1 MLDAITLQNASESTN
16 IATLVYTILLAFI
29 LSSMLA
35 IVYQKTFRG
44 AFFSR
49 NYVQSVVLISIIAA
63 VIIQAIG
70 DSIARGLGIMAAMGI
85 VRFRNNL
92 KDPRDLLFL
101 FASLAAGIA
110 CGTYSFSIAIIGTIG
125 FSLAVIVLYF
135 SPLGLQ
141 NDFDGMLSF
150 SLLSG
155 SKEQKMMKQFL
166 DKYCQR
172 ASLMILKDASE
183 GESLTYT
190 YHIRLQSDISY
201 ETFMSQLKQFPSI
214 QGIQLKM
221 VGSGLK

>member
-29 LSSMLA
+29 LSSMLG

-70 DSIARGLGIMAAMGI
+70 DSVARGLGIMAAMGI

-110 CGTYSFSIAIIGTIG
+110 CGTYAFSIAIIGTLG
-125 FSLAVIVLYF
+125 FILAVIVLYF
-135 SPLGLQ
+135 SPLGLK

-155 SKEQKMMKQFL
+155 AKDQKILTQFL

-172 ASLMILKDASE
+172 ASLMILKDGTE
-183 GESLTYT
+183 EESLSYT
-190 YHIRLQSDISY
+190 YHIRLQPGISY
-201 ETFMSQLKQFPSI
+201 EAFMTQLKRFPSI

-221 VGSGLK
+221 VGAGLK

>member
-16 IATLVYTILLAFI
+16 IGTLVYTILLAFI

-110 CGTYSFSIAIIGTIG
+110 CGTYAFSIAIIGTIG
-125 FSLAVIVLYF
+125 FILAVIVLYF
-135 SPLGLQ
+135 SPLGLK

-150 SLLSG
+150 SLLSE
-155 SKEQKMMKQFL
+155 SKEEQMMKKFL

-172 ASLMILKDASE
+172 SSLMILKDTPE
-183 GESLTYT
+183 GGMLKYT
-190 YHIRLQSDISY
+190 YHIRLQPDITY
-201 ETFMSQLKQFPSI
+201 EVFMTQLKRFPSI
-214 QGIQLKM
+214 QAIQLKM
-221 VGSGLK
+221 VGSGLQ